1 MHIQG
6 GLEKVQARP
15 EATWGRRW
23 RLRLPACEEG
33 QSSAGGKESRGN
45 TWRRVEENVR
55 VQNWVAER
63 ITDLLTENG
72 GNRGGR
78 RGRATKLNFTCVAFR
93 ALPEE
98 VG

>member
-1 MHIQG
+1 MHTQG
-6 GLEKVQARP
+6 GLEKVQACP
-15 EATWGRRW
+15 EEIWGRRP
-23 RLRLPACEEG
+23 RLKLPASEEG
-33 QSSAGGKESRGN
+33 QSSAGGKESQGN
-45 TWRRVEENVR
+45 TWRRDEENVR

-63 ITDLLTENG
+63 ITGLLTENR

-78 RGRATKLNFTCVAFR
+78 RGRDTKLDFTCVACR